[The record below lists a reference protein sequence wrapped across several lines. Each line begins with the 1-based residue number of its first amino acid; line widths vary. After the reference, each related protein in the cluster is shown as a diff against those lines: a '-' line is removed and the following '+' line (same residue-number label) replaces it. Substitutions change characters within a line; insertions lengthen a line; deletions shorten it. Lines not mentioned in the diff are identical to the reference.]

1 MDKSLQLDLICNTSY
16 EKKAEIIE
24 LFTGVHIQR
33 NKLYNHAMKYHDEFV
48 AKENEIVDNAIKENK
63 IKFSKVIDYDEQYVL
78 TNDGW
83 KFKLMALDPVSNY
96 IYDYKIV
103 DPEEF
108 DLDCVVGF
116 LKPIIEENKIKYLSV
131 MVRK

>member
-24 LFTGVHIQR
+24 LFTGVHIPR